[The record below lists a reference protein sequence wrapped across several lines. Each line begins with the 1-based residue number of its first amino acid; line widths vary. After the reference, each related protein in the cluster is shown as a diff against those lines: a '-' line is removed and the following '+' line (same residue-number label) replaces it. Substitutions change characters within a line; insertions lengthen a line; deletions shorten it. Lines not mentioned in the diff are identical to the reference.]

1 MGRWREWEIKL
12 TTDWRITPQKVDA
25 AIERILQ
32 LSRPRKLVIFGSYI
46 RGEIRSDSDVDI
58 LVVTGDEIENA
69 RKESVRIRRSLRGI
83 SMPMDIL
90 VVQES
95 RLRELAEAPGM
106 IYREALRNG
115 RVVYESSP

>member
-1 MGRWREWEIKL
+1 MGRRRGWEIKL